1 MEQKRKLIRRIAVF
15 LVITIIFGS
24 VGRYNC
30 KRAEA
35 ENTFIPPVGGEKEAD
50 LWIAT
55 DKYNGKKDEIITLTF
70 TYTGTRSISW
80 LDFYIEF
87 DHSLLEVYKIEP
99 INKIYS
105 TLKYEKEYDRVLL
118 NTLNSKYNICE
129 DEQFL
134 NIQFRCLN
142 DIDRESIIKFTDID
156 FTFPGGTGSYTFE
169 EGYLIKLTPE
179 YGLDIAVDKL
189 NDIKKDDFITFT
201 FTYKGIHPATMMD
214 NIYFDFDTDLFVV
227 NDYETDKYYE
237 SLLYDPEFP
246 RLSLYVPGTINGKP
260 AKENLLN
267 YDDQFLK
274 IRLKCIKD
282 ITQQSFIYFSELVFV
297 FPEDS
302 SANYG
307 DDYCNIFK
315 LSLSG
320 TSEPAPS
327 ATPSPTGSPSP
338 TPSVSPTPA
347 PTIPTGSVI
356 VPNCKHL
363 FNDYD
368 YTSPVKGSPVVLYGN
383 GINKKIDGNV
393 VNNKQFTAYTDI
405 LPSYN
410 YTLNSK
416 GVVKPSSGKVIAGI
430 TTSSTKPVV
439 SKNKIVDRDAAKIA
453 KANIKNGQVTVTAVG
468 KEKGLVYLWVI
479 DTGKNGAYEC
489 CPVNVLMA
497 PKKLEVQ
504 NTSGSK
510 LKNPSISQGGS
521 LDVCVAG
528 IAPGG
533 SKTDDCTYTATVA
546 DASQSYVKVTPVQGK
561 NGQFKITATGL
572 KNNKNTKV
580 SITFTCNE
588 NKKKVKLAVTIKK

>member
-1 MEQKRKLIRRIAVF
+1 MEQKRKLIKRITVF
-15 LVITIIFGS
+15 LVIAIIFGS

-35 ENTFIPPVGGEKEAD
+35 ENIFIPPVGGEKEAD

-55 DKYNGKKDEIITLTF
+55 DMVNCKKGDIITLTLI
-70 TYTGTRSISW
+70 YTGT
-80 LDFYIEF
+80 
-87 DHSLLEVYKIEP
+87 EP
-99 INKIYS
+99 INGIDCDVNLDNSLLKPYNCEPIGRLCDILHCYDDYFIIY
-105 TLKYEKEYDRVLL
+105 TGGNAQNYIREG
-118 NTLNSKYNICE
+118 
-129 DEQFL
+129 EQFVNL
-134 NIQFRCLN
+134 QFQCLE
-142 DIDRESIIKFTDID
+142 DIDKESIIKFTTVS
-156 FTFPGGTGSYTFE
+156 FYFPSGGEYFYE
-169 EGYLIKLTPE
+169 EGYSAK
-179 YGLDIAVDKL
+179 
-189 NDIKKDDFITFT
+189 
-201 FTYKGIHPATMMD
+201 
-214 NIYFDFDTDLFVV
+214 
-227 NDYETDKYYE
+227 
-237 SLLYDPEFP
+237 
-246 RLSLYVPGTINGKP
+246 INP
-260 AKENLLN
+260 TN
-267 YDDQFLK
+267 
-274 IRLKCIKD
+274 
-282 ITQQSFIYFSELVFV
+282 
-297 FPEDS
+297 
-302 SANYG
+302 
-307 DDYCNIFK
+307 
-315 LSLSG
+315 
-320 TSEPAPS
+320 TSEPAPT

-338 TPSVSPTPA
+338 TPSVSPSPV
-347 PTIPTGSVI
+347 PTVPTGSAI
-356 VPNCKHL
+356 VPDCKHL

-368 YTSPVKGSPVVLYGN
+368 YTSPVKGSPVILYGN

-453 KANIKNGQVTVTAVG
+453 KANIKNGQVTVTAAG
-468 KEKGLVYLWVI
+468 KEKGLVYLWII

-497 PKKLEVQ
+497 PTKLEARDI
-504 NTSGSK
+504 SGNR

-533 SKTDDCTYTATVA
+533 TKTDDCTYTATVA

-588 NKKKVKLAVTIKK
+588 NKKKVKLAATIKK

>member
-1 MEQKRKLIRRIAVF
+1 M
-15 LVITIIFGS
+15 
-24 VGRYNC
+24 
-30 KRAEA
+30 
-35 ENTFIPPVGGEKEAD
+35 
-50 LWIAT
+50 
-55 DKYNGKKDEIITLTF
+55 
-70 TYTGTRSISW
+70 
-80 LDFYIEF
+80 
-87 DHSLLEVYKIEP
+87 
-99 INKIYS
+99 
-105 TLKYEKEYDRVLL
+105 
-118 NTLNSKYNICE
+118 
-129 DEQFL
+129 
-134 NIQFRCLN
+134 
-142 DIDRESIIKFTDID
+142 
-156 FTFPGGTGSYTFE
+156 
-169 EGYLIKLTPE
+169 
-179 YGLDIAVDKL
+179 
-189 NDIKKDDFITFT
+189 
-201 FTYKGIHPATMMD
+201 
-214 NIYFDFDTDLFVV
+214 
-227 NDYETDKYYE
+227 
-237 SLLYDPEFP
+237 
-246 RLSLYVPGTINGKP
+246 
-260 AKENLLN
+260 
-267 YDDQFLK
+267 
-274 IRLKCIKD
+274 
-282 ITQQSFIYFSELVFV
+282 
-297 FPEDS
+297 
-302 SANYG
+302 
-307 DDYCNIFK
+307 
-315 LSLSG
+315 
-320 TSEPAPS
+320 
-327 ATPSPTGSPSP
+327 
-338 TPSVSPTPA
+338 
-347 PTIPTGSVI
+347 
-356 VPNCKHL
+356 

-368 YTSPVKGSPVVLYGN
+368 YTSPVKGSPVILYGN

-453 KANIKNGQVTVTAVG
+453 KASIKSGQVTVTAAG

-546 DASQSYVKVTPVQGK
+546 DASQSYVKVTPVKGK

>member
-1 MEQKRKLIRRIAVF
+1 MEQKRKLIKRIAVF
-15 LVITIIFGS
+15 LVIAIIFGS
-24 VGRYNC
+24 VGRYNYINV
-30 KRAEA
+30 EA
-35 ENTFIPPVGGEKEAD
+35 ENIYSPPGISEKEAD
-50 LWIAT
+50 MWITT
-55 DKYNGKKDEIITLTF
+55 DKVNGKKGDIITLTF
-70 TYTGTRSISW
+70 TYTGQKSILG
-80 LDFYIEF
+80 LDFFIEF
-87 DHSLLEVYKIEP
+87 DHSLLEVCNYEA
-99 INKIYS
+99 INKVCSRLDYS
-105 TLKYEKEYDRVLL
+105 KEDNYFIMMLPSYINRI
-118 NTLNSKYNICE
+118 NNG
-129 DEQFL
+129 EQFL
-134 NIQFRCLN
+134 NIQFKCLA
-142 DIDRESIIKFTDID
+142 DIDYESIIKFQEIA
-156 FTFPGGTGSYTFE
+156 FTFYSGEGYIFE
-169 EGYLIKLTPE
+169 EGYSIKLDP
-179 YGLDIAVDKL
+179 GFCIQVIADKF
-189 NDIKKDDFITFT
+189 DGIKKDDIVSFIFRYIGDDYIKTFET
-201 FTYKGIHPATMMD
+201 FI
-214 NIYFDFDTDLFVV
+214 DFD
-227 NDYETDKYYE
+227 E
-237 SLLYDPEFP
+237 SLFDICHYEA
-246 RLSLYVPGTINGKP
+246 VPFDRIYNI
-260 AKENLLN
+260 LN
-267 YDDQFLK
+267 YDPSNAFFCLVTDPNASENIMANEQFLK
-274 IRLKCIKD
+274 IQFKCLKDVEQETFIKFCEMAV
-282 ITQQSFIYFSELVFV
+282 TYRGYLEGYWENYV
-297 FPEDS
+297 S
-302 SANYG
+302 S
-307 DDYCNIFK
+307 FK

-320 TSEPAPS
+320 ISEPV
-327 ATPSPTGSPSP
+327 PTP
-338 TPSVSPTPA
+338 TPSVSPSPV
-347 PTIPTGSVI
+347 PTVPTGSAI
-356 VPNCKHL
+356 VPDCKHL

-368 YTSPVKGSPVVLYGN
+368 YTSPVKGSPVILYGN

-439 SKNKIVDRDAAKIA
+439 SKNKIVDKNAAKIA
-453 KANIKNGQVTVTAVG
+453 KANIKNGQVTVTAAG

>member
-15 LVITIIFGS
+15 LVIAIIFGS
-24 VGRYNC
+24 VGRYNYG
-30 KRAEA
+30 RAEIIG
-35 ENTFIPPVGGEKEAD
+35 ENRLFSNIGDKEGSM
-50 LWIAT
+50 WIST
-55 DKYNGKKDEIITLTF
+55 DKLNAKKGDIITLTF
-70 TYTGTRSISW
+70 TYTGTKPIIS
-80 LDFYIEF
+80 IEF
-87 DHSLLEVYKIEP
+87 NMNFDNSLLELYNYEP
-99 INKIYS
+99 INRACSNLNYNNDNSCFEIA
-105 TLKYEKEYDRVLL
+105 TLDVDKYYINKE
-118 NTLNSKYNICE
+118 
-129 DEQFL
+129 EQFL
-134 NIQFRCLN
+134 NVQFRCME
-142 DIDRESIIKFTDID
+142 DINRESIINFTNIYFYYTDITNYN
-156 FTFPGGTGSYTFE
+156 FK
-169 EGYLIKLTPE
+169 EGYSVKLTSE
-179 YGLDIAVDKL
+179 FGLDISADKV
-189 NDIKKDDFITFT
+189 NDIKKGDIVTLI
-201 FTYKGIHPATMMD
+201 FTYTGSETLYGFECFFSYDENLFEICNYEAIGIESD
-214 NIYFDFDTDLFVV
+214 NLFYTPNGWLNILSADF
-227 NDYETDKYYE
+227 
-237 SLLYDPEFP
+237 
-246 RLSLYVPGTINGKP
+246 INGKHTD
-260 AKENLLN
+260 EN
-267 YDDQFLK
+267 YIYKDKQFIKLQ
-274 IRLKCIKD
+274 LKCLQDVKRKSEIKFFYPD
-282 ITQQSFIYFSELVFV
+282 FGYDTTECLEYC
-297 FPEDS
+297 
-302 SANYG
+302 AK
-307 DDYCNIFK
+307 DYCYPIK
-315 LSLSG
+315 LSLFG
-320 TSEPAPS
+320 TDELSD
-327 ATPSPTGSPSP
+327 PTGN
-338 TPSVSPTPA
+338 A
-347 PTIPTGSVI
+347 IA
-356 VPNCKHL
+356 PNCRHL

-368 YTSPVKGSPVVLYGN
+368 YASPVSGSPVILYGN

-453 KANIKNGQVTVTAVG
+453 KASIKSGQVTVTAAG

-497 PKKLEVQ
+497 PKKLELQ

-510 LKNPSISQGGS
+510 LKNSSISQGGS

-546 DASQSYVKVTPVQGK
+546 DDSQSYVKVTPVQGK